1 MQSMYTQ
8 LKTALSQKELDL
20 SEAKSNLDREQ
31 NNKNAQQRNSDALK
45 LQNQELK
52 RETSNNIE
60 IIASL
65 KTELER
71 YKTKFDYAEEDIKDL
86 RKKVSSQE
94 NQLEELVCKLREKDN
109 LLLSSDQNKNTQIYE
124 LKNMIDKANAENELL
139 RNQLDEAVEKVAN
152 SMSQSNL
159 VENEKRD
166 MLNQIETLK
175 ESKKLLQRTMSE
187 QLTNLKIQL
196 GNLKEE
202 RLRCDDAI
210 KVVTV
215 ENERLQKLCENEQK
229 RN

>member
-1 MQSMYTQ
+1 M
-8 LKTALSQKELDL
+8 

-94 NQLEELVCKLREKDN
+94 NQLEELVCKIREKDN

>member
-1 MQSMYTQ
+1 M
-8 LKTALSQKELDL
+8 